1 MLPFPVWK
9 PEGYPPSDSFPLF
22 GSGPGQLPPQFKA
35 SQHLQAMMARNKPVQ
50 DIMKDRA
57 NRDFPQHTPYRSLAP
72 SEASDGPPPLEEVGD
87 PEPAPL
93 AMQPYHAPPE
103 EPMPQENGLMRR
115 IEVGGRIGLGVG
127 NVAGHLLGGS
137 LAATA
142 LVGGLAVGVPLG
154 MASLAGHIY
163 RALPGPSSGDSG
175 DEGSGEVTP
184 PTTAPTRARRRLET
198 AGPAVRERI
207 LAIEDRTQA
216 QPEAQ
221 PQPQRPEHFDISDPE
236 ERRADPP
243 TVRSSGRQPGMGG
256 FFGGLFGRPAQTVG
270 AF

>member
-1 MLPFPVWK
+1 
-9 PEGYPPSDSFPLF
+9 
-22 GSGPGQLPPQFKA
+22 
-35 SQHLQAMMARNKPVQ
+35 
-50 DIMKDRA
+50 
-57 NRDFPQHTPYRSLAP
+57 
-72 SEASDGPPPLEEVGD
+72 
-87 PEPAPL
+87 
-93 AMQPYHAPPE
+93 
-103 EPMPQENGLMRR
+103 MPQENGLMRR

-175 DEGSGEVTP
+175 DEGTAEVTP

-236 ERRADPP
+236 ERRDPP